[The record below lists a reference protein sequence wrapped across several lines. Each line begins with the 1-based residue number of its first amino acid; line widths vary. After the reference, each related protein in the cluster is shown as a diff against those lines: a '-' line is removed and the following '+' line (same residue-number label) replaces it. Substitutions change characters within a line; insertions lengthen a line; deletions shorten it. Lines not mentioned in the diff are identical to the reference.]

1 MIIVLKFMEDLEL
14 LEIVD
19 EIFHAADSLNMS
31 RNLVTLTDCAC
42 AIVTPESGKTCIEIC
57 TFWRIYLFCNY
68 FS

>member
-42 AIVTPESGKTCIEIC
+42 AIVTPGSGKTQENLYRVLYILENIS
-57 TFWRIYLFCNY
+57 FL
-68 FS
+68 